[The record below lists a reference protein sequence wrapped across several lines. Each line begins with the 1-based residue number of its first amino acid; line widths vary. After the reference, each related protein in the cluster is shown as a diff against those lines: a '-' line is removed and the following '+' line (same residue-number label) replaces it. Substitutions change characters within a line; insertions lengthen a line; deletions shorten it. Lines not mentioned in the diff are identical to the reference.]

1 MSRILAIDYGDV
13 RVGLALTDPLNI
25 TAQGL
30 ETLVINGSDKKFIS
44 GIRKIISESDVKKV
58 VLGNPKNMD
67 GTELTISNQ
76 DTITKAKEVKIK
88 EDISTFKTDFNSY
101 IDEKKFEAIS
111 VGQYYDEETD
121 EELKDVRG
129 YSNLKAI
136 IPSML
141 DSYGS
146 VLAIKNGKITY
157 IGSDEKYKTIMQEMG
172 IEVQ

>member
-67 GTELTISNQ
+67 GTESLKSL
-76 DTITKAKEVKIK
+76 KIK
-88 EDISTFKTDFNSY
+88 ELVPQIEKLGVEV
-101 IDEKKFEAIS
+101 ILWDERLTTVSA
-111 VGQYYDEETD
+111 
-121 EELKDVRG
+121 
-129 YSNLKAI
+129 
-136 IPSML
+136 
-141 DSYGS
+141 
-146 VLAIKNGKITY
+146 
-157 IGSDEKYKTIMQEMG
+157 YKTMRELNISQKNKNKVADKLAAVYILEG
-172 IEVQ
+172 YLASIK